1 MFWGLLS
8 KEMSSESLKFS
19 VHPPQNSGPVKYFA
33 KLNGNHLLITNIF
46 ELHEYQVFGLM
57 KMHNMSKVWF
67 ANIKFILLRWNKKHF
82 LWVFK
87 GFQLPKI
94 VWDLNCAFSRH
105 FSITRFDI
113 LIFSNVIQ
121 LHLEMNFGNWY

>member
-1 MFWGLLS
+1 MFWVLLS

-67 ANIKFILLRWNKKHF
+67 ANIKFILLRWKQKAF
-82 LWVFK
+82 FMS
-87 GFQLPKI
+87 FQGLSVAK
-94 VWDLNCAFSRH
+94 NCLRPETALLA
-105 FSITRFDI
+105 DI
-113 LIFSNVIQ
+113 LVSQ
-121 LHLEMNFGNWY
+121 GLTS